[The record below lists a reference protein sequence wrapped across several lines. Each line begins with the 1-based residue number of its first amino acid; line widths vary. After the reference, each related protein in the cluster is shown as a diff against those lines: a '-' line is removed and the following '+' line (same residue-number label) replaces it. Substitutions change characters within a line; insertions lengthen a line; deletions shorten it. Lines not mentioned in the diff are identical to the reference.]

1 MFLNL
6 DRRSHQG
13 RSFKNE
19 DLQGA
24 DFSRSDIR
32 SADFTGA
39 NLEGANFTYAKAG
52 LQPSWAIAIFLLAAL
67 LSVIAGAAAAIEGYI
82 PIRYILPSP
91 SQEDYF
97 LASVAN
103 ILTSLAILKITL
115 HQGLQK
121 ALMTVVAS
129 VAIAIP
135 VIGIL
140 SALGND
146 NSKLTDW
153 FRGFQLTV
161 FIEATTQGTDRPI
174 AVVIIGFFIAVAATT
189 AAIIALALAVVLA
202 TIVTSPRVSNLAIAG
217 AGTLAVIVAAITT
230 KNRARYLCPK
240 YFPPQIKESGILELL
255 QILAVLSAVAIAV
268 AVVYSIG
275 KVALATI
282 VPEPIVSSLA
292 FAGAGIYAVIVYA
305 ITNQN
310 LLESFCPQKHQD
322 IKVLVVPPRQI
333 ILSQSLQILAVISA
347 VAIAAT
353 IVYLSSKIARQV
365 LAEDPQYNLI
375 RQIGIFLGAIG
386 GTSFRD
392 ANLTDANF
400 SNATLKSSNFQ
411 IANTTRTFWWQAREL
426 NYARVDDTILIDPKV
441 RDLLVSG
448 DGEGK
453 NYEGANLRGANLN
466 SAHLKDAN
474 LRTADLT
481 EASLHAACLDGA
493 NLTEVQVISANFTWA
508 QMTGVSLENWN
519 IDSSTQL
526 DDVES
531 RYVYLLEHPKPGTDD
546 RERRPSSGE
555 FAPGDFTS
563 LFQEVL
569 NTVDLIFRDGIDW
582 RAFMS
587 SFKQLQVENEGTELY
602 IQGIENKGEGVIVV
616 KVAVP
621 PETSKARIHH
631 EFMQIYEQSIKSL
644 EEKYKLK
651 LEGKEALIKRFR
663 EHNASLKR
671 ILEYVATH
679 PMPFPKN
686 PIISDR
692 LVVIDLGPGN
702 CAQGFIAVKAQIWSD
717 GHSLPKNFPGKLPPQ
732 PEIPRLY
739 QEWQGKHEH
748 LRRLHE
754 NQGLKSRI
762 KKKPG
767 QVSQLSDRDMP
778 DVKRD
783 MKKLAKEL
791 EKQLDSW
798 LNSEAFYPIQKKLRS
813 QFNPEDRVRVIV
825 QSEDSQLRRLP
836 WHLWDFFQEYRSA
849 EVALSLPEGNR
860 IKKSVPDR
868 EKIRILAVMG
878 DDEGIDVEKDR
889 ELLQSLPDAESVFLV
904 KPDRASLDSSLW
916 DDRGWDILC
925 FSGHSTS
932 KTDGNS
938 GRFQLGDRDIKL
950 EELEKALIYAIGRG
964 LQLAIFNSCDGL
976 GLARQLENLHIPQII
991 VMREPVPN
999 PVAQAFLNNLLQAYA
1014 SGKTL
1019 YVAVREAREKLQGL
1033 EDEFPCATWLPV
1045 ICQNPA
1051 EFTKTWQ
1058 ELRGTVK
1065 PKFPEL
1071 LEQLKAAIETEP
1083 GLTAEDKEQA
1093 LEQVN
1098 MLASVGA
1105 NPQKVAQRKQLNTA
1119 KWLLQGIIASLPAA
1133 TQMSE
1138 ALDNLLFYLSMNN
1151 HDM

>member
-6 DRRSHQG
+6 DRRSHRG

-19 DLQGA
+19 NLQGA

-67 LSVIAGAAAAIEGYI
+67 LSVIAGAAAAIDGYI

-91 SQEDYF
+91 SQKFYIIPC
-97 LASVAN
+97 VAH
-103 ILTSLAILKITL
+103 IITSLAVLELTRR
-115 HQGLQK
+115 QGLQK
-121 ALMTVVAS
+121 ALGTVIAS

-140 SALGND
+140 SAFGND
-146 NSKLTDW
+146 NSKIADW
-153 FRGFQLTV
+153 LRGFQLTV

-202 TIVTSPRVSNLAIAG
+202 TIATSPRVSNLAIAG
-217 AGTLAVIVAAITT
+217 AGTLAVIVTIIIT
-230 KNRARYLCPK
+230 KNRARYIDPK
-240 YFPPQIKESGILELL
+240 YYPQLEGFGLSQPL
-255 QILAVLSAVAIAV
+255 QILAI
-268 AVVYSIG
+268 
-275 KVALATI
+275 
-282 VPEPIVSSLA
+282 
-292 FAGAGIYAVIVYA
+292 
-305 ITNQN
+305 
-310 LLESFCPQKHQD
+310 
-322 IKVLVVPPRQI
+322 
-333 ILSQSLQILAVISA
+333 ISA

-386 GTSFRD
+386 GTSFRN

-400 SNATLKSSNFQ
+400 SHAKLKSSNFQ

-426 NYARVDDTILIDPKV
+426 NYARVDDTILINPKV

-466 SAHLKDAN
+466 SANLKNAN

-481 EASLHAACLDGA
+481 EAYLHAACLDGA
-493 NLTEVQVISANFTWA
+493 NLTEAQVIGANFTWA

-526 DDVES
+526 DGVES

-563 LFQEVL
+563 LFEEVL
-569 NTVDLIFRDGIDW
+569 NTVDLIFRNGIDW
-582 RAFMS
+582 IAFKS
-587 SFKQLQVENEGTELY
+587 SFKQLQVENEGTELD

-621 PETSKARIHH
+621 PETNKARIHH

-644 EEKYKLK
+644 EE
-651 LEGKEALIKRFR
+651 GKEALLEEIRKQ
-663 EHNASLKR
+663 NASIGR
-671 ILEYVATH
+671 IVDHLATH

-702 CAQGFIAVKAQIWSD
+702 VEQGFIAVKAQIWSD
-717 GHSLPKNFPGKLPPQ
+717 GHSLPNKFTGQLPPQ
-732 PEIPRLY
+732 PEITRLY
-739 QEWQGKHEH
+739 KKWQEKHEH
-748 LRRLHE
+748 LRKYHE
-754 NQGLKSRI
+754 YQGLKSRDI
-762 KKKPG
+762 KGNKNQK
-767 QVSQLSDRDMP
+767 SQFSYREIP

-783 MKKLAKEL
+783 MKRLAQEL
-791 EKQLDSW
+791 KNQLNSW
-798 LNSEAFYPIQKKLRS
+798 LNSEAFSPIQNQLRS
-813 QFNPEDRVRVIV
+813 QFTFTDRVRVII

-836 WHLWDFFQEYRSA
+836 WHLWDFFREYRSA

-860 IKKSVPDR
+860 IEKSVPDR

-889 ELLQSLPDAESVFLV
+889 ELLESLPDAECVFLV
-904 KPDRASLDSSLW
+904 KPDRASLDSCLW

-925 FSGHSTS
+925 FSGHSKS
-932 KTDGNS
+932 DGNS

-950 EELEKALIYAIGRG
+950 EELENALTAASRNN

-999 PVAQAFLNNLLQAYA
+999 PVAQEFLNNFLQAYA

-1019 YVAVREAREKLQGL
+1019 YVAVREAREKLQKL
-1033 EDEFPCATWLPV
+1033 EDTFPCATWLPV

-1058 ELRGTVK
+1058 ELRGAVK
-1065 PKFPEL
+1065 PKFSEL

-1083 GLTAEDKEQA
+1083 VLTAEDKEQA
-1093 LEQVN
+1093 IEQVN
-1098 MLASVGA
+1098 ILASVGA
-1105 NPQKVAQRKQLNTA
+1105 NPQNVEQRKQQNTA
-1119 KWLLQGIIASLPAA
+1119 KFLLQGIIASRPWA

-1138 ALDNLLFYLSMNN
+1138 ALDNLLFYLNMNN

>member
-1 MFLNL
+1 MFINL

-13 RSFKNE
+13 RSFKDQNLE
-19 DLQGA
+19 GA
-24 DFSRSDIR
+24 DFSHCDIR

-39 NLEGANFTYAKAG
+39 NLEGANFTHTKAG
-52 LQPSWAIAIFLLAAL
+52 LQQSWAIAIFLLTAFL
-67 LSVIAGAAAAIEGYI
+67 LIFASGAAGLDGYI
-82 PIRYILPSP
+82 PMRFILPR
-91 SQEDYF
+91 
-97 LASVAN
+97 ASEEFYIIASLVH
-103 ILTSLAILKITL
+103 ILTSFFLLQL
-115 HQGLQK
+115 VRGQGIIK
-121 ALMTVVAS
+121 ALGIIVGGVAIALMIIALFSLLANDDSKYFSWMLDFRFRSFMETITKNEDTQVTVVA
-129 VAIAIP
+129 
-135 VIGIL
+135 
-140 SALGND
+140 
-146 NSKLTDW
+146 LT
-153 FRGFQLTV
+153 
-161 FIEATTQGTDRPI
+161 
-174 AVVIIGFFIAVAATT
+174 FFYSIFTTT
-189 AAIIALALAVVLA
+189 AAISALAIAVVLA
-202 TIVTSPRVSNLAIAG
+202 TILTEPKVSNLAIG
-217 AGTLAVIVAAITT
+217 SVGTLAVIIAGIAT
-230 KNRARYLCPK
+230 KNRSEKLRAH
-240 YFPPQIKESGILELL
+240 FE
-255 QILAVLSAVAIAV
+255 
-268 AVVYSIG
+268 
-275 KVALATI
+275 
-282 VPEPIVSSLA
+282 EPLM
-292 FAGAGIYAVIVYA
+292 
-305 ITNQN
+305 
-310 LLESFCPQKHQD
+310 
-322 IKVLVVPPRQI
+322 
-333 ILSQSLQILAVISA
+333 LQILAVIA
-347 VAIAAT
+347 AIAIAAAV
-353 IVYLSSKIARQV
+353 VYLSSKIARQV
-365 LAEDPQYNLI
+365 LAEDPQYNFL
-375 RQIGIFLGAIG
+375 RQISIFLGAIG
-386 GTSFRD
+386 GTSFSN

-400 SNATLKSSNFQ
+400 SYATLKSSNFQ
-411 IANTTRTFWWQAREL
+411 IANTTRTLWRQAREL

-466 SAHLKDAN
+466 SANLKDAN

-493 NLTEVQVISANFTWA
+493 NLTEAQVIGANFTWA

-519 IDSSTQL
+519 IDSTTQL

-587 SFKQLQVENEGTELY
+587 SFQRLQVENEGTELY
-602 IQGIENKGEGVIVV
+602 IQSIENKDDGVVVV
-616 KVAVP
+616 KVGVP

-631 EFMQIYEQSIKSL
+631 EFMQIYEQSMKSL
-644 EEKYKLK
+644 EEKYQAELR
-651 LEGKEALIKRFR
+651 GKEGQLQLMLKQ
-663 EHNASLKR
+663 NASLER
-671 ILEYVATH
+671 ILLRL
-679 PMPFPKN
+679 PDSRMLLNN

-702 CAQGFIAVKAQIWSD
+702 FQRGFAAVKAQIWSD

-732 PEIPRLY
+732 PEIPQIY
-739 QEWQGKHEH
+739 QQWQEKHEH
-748 LRRLHE
+748 LRQLHE

-767 QVSQLSDRDMP
+767 VSQVSDRETP
-778 DVKRD
+778 QVKRD
-783 MKKLAKEL
+783 MKKLAQEL

-813 QFNPEDRVRVIV
+813 QFTFTDRVRVIV

-836 WHLWDFFQEYRSA
+836 WHLWDFFQDYRSA

-860 IKKSVPDR
+860 IEKSVPDR

-889 ELLQSLPDAESVFLV
+889 EFLESLPDAESVFLV
-904 KPDRASLDSSLW
+904 KPDRASLDSRLW
-916 DDRGWDILC
+916 DDRGWDIIC
-925 FSGHSTS
+925 FAGHSRS

-938 GRFQLGDRDIKL
+938 GRLQLGDQEIKL

-999 PVAQAFLNNLLQAYA
+999 LVAQAFLKNLLQGYA
-1014 SGKTL
+1014 RGKTL

-1033 EDEFPCATWLPV
+1033 EDKFPCASWLPV

-1051 EFTKTWQ
+1051 EFPQTWQ

-1065 PKFPEL
+1065 PKLPEL

-1098 MLASVGA
+1098 ILASVGA
-1105 NPQKVAQRKQLNTA
+1105 NPQDVEQRKQQNTA
-1119 KWLLQGIIASLPAA
+1119 IFLLKGIIASRPAA

-1138 ALDNLLFYLSMNN
+1138 ALNNLLSYLSMNN
-1151 HDM
+1151 HDNM